1 MNDLVNG
8 ASLKTRGLAPT
19 LETLTEMDVN
29 EVPLR
34 SASEQASD
42 RVPVVEA
49 AASKRSFKLLKF
61 GWKAAA
67 AAGKMQMRRESSPWP
82 FMVAT

>member
-1 MNDLVNG
+1 MM
-8 ASLKTRGLAPT
+8 AI
-19 LETLTEMDVN
+19 LEVQ
-29 EVPLR
+29 LR
-34 SASEQASD
+34 SASEQASH

-67 AAGKMQMRRESSPWP
+67 AAAGKMQMRRESSPWP

>member
-29 EVPLR
+29 EVQLR

-67 AAGKMQMRRESSPWP
+67 GKMQMRRESSPWP